1 VVGRD
6 ESGAGI
12 GALGG
17 GYELIVHSVVILEKR
32 CKGTKIVNSFSTKP
46 S

>member
-1 VVGRD
+1 VIGRD

-17 GYELIVHSVVILEKR
+17 GYELIVHSVV
-32 CKGTKIVNSFSTKP
+32 
-46 S
+46 